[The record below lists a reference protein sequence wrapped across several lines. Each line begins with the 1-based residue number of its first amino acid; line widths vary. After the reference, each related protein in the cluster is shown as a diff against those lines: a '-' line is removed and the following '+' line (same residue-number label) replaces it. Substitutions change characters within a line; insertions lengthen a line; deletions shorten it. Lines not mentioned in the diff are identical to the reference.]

1 MMDEADRFSWVGN
14 HPGLDLV
21 NTDAADAS
29 GDPLEL
35 VPDWSALVG
44 WARTA
49 GVIDAELAKQ
59 CIATGD
65 RRARRVLAWFRRL
78 RSALRTVLES
88 GDGREAAAALDAAVA
103 EVPVRL
109 TYSPDGADLP
119 VDTSKPL
126 ERMRLAIATAALDAT
141 RLDRS
146 RVRRCGSERCV
157 LLYFDTTR
165 NRSRRWCD
173 MAVCGNRAKASAH
186 YHRTKQS
193 PVEGSRHSQPG

>member
-1 MMDEADRFSWVGN
+1 MDEADRFLWVGN

-21 NTDAADAS
+21 NTYAVDAH

-35 VPDWSALVG
+35 APDWSALVS
-44 WARTA
+44 WARAA
-49 GVIDAELAKQ
+49 GLIDAELAEQ

-65 RRARRVLAWFRRL
+65 RRARVVLAWFRRL

-88 GDGREAAAALDAAVA
+88 VDGREAAAALDAAVA
-103 EVPVRL
+103 EIPVRL
-109 TYSPDGADLP
+109 TYSPAGADLP
-119 VDTSKPL
+119 VDTRNPL
-126 ERMRLAIATAALDAT
+126 ERMRLAIATAALDAP

-146 RVRRCGSERCV
+146 RVRRCGSERCA

-165 NRSRRWCD
+165 NHSRRWCD
-173 MAVCGNRAKASAH
+173 MAVCGNRAKASGH

-193 PVEGSRHSQPG
+193 PVKSSRHAQSG